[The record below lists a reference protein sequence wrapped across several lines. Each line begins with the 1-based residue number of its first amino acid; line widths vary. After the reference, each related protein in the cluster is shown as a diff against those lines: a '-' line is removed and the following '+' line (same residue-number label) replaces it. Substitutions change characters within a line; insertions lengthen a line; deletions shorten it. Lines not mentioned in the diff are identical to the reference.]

1 MVIAI
6 NVKFHGTFY
15 PVVKT
20 DSVQLELENGAT
32 VSDAFAALERRFGKD
47 FAEHTK
53 RLDYLIIFVNDTEYR
68 QLQGLKTVLS
78 EGDKLTL
85 GHVIAGG

>member
-1 MVIAI
+1 MVISI

-15 PVVKT
+15 AVVKT
-20 DSVQLELENGAT
+20 DSLQLELENGAT
-32 VSDAFAALERRFGKD
+32 VSDAFVALERRFGKE

-68 QLQGLKTVLS
+68 QLQGVKTVLS
-78 EGDKLTL
+78 QGDELTL

>member
-1 MVIAI
+1 MVIEI

-15 PVVKT
+15 PLVKT
-20 DSVQLELENGAT
+20 DSIQLELKNGAT
-32 VSDAFAALERRFGKD
+32 VSDAFAALETKFGKE

-53 RLDYLIIFVNDTEYR
+53 RLDYLIIYVNDTEYR
-68 QLQGLKTVLS
+68 QLQGLNTVLS
-78 EGDKLTL
+78 QGDKLTL